1 MLSCLLYNHECVL
14 LLEHQPKSN
23 TFFMNAQ
30 DIKTVKLVINSDQAQ
45 QKLDDINKKLET
57 ARQKRAEAFE
67 RGDGKALQTYTREI
81 KILERQAER
90 MQSRA
95 QTVEKV
101 LKNLDKATPK
111 ELKKTIKE
119 LNRELENGNV
129 ERGSEQW
136 KTLTRTLAKARAEL
150 DKINSEM
157 KVAKENEETGLAAFG
172 KKWVGITNIVNTV
185 SQAFESALDSMQGY
199 VEEFAEMDEHLA
211 NVTKYTGMSR
221 EEVEELN
228 EAFKRMDTRTSR
240 AALNDLAADAG
251 RLGIQSKQQVLDFVD
266 AANVLNVALGEDLG
280 EDAVKNIGKLAQL
293 FGDSESMGLKQAM
306 LATGSTINELAQ
318 SSSANEGY
326 IMDFTARLSGMARQ
340 AGMTQAQV
348 MGLASVMDQSMV
360 NAEEGSTA
368 LNRLIQELYTK
379 PAQMAK
385 AVGLDVK
392 KFTTLVKQDAN
403 AALLEFASAAQKL
416 GGMDALA
423 PRMAELQ
430 LTGVGVTKVIT
441 SLANNLELVRNT
453 QLQATEAFSQA
464 DSVQKE
470 YDKANNTTQA
480 QLEKSKQKLADLRT
494 ELGEKLMPVF
504 TTATN
509 GLTAFLQALMAVG
522 TYAAKNIGA
531 VSSLAFSIATYT
543 AVAKAG
549 TIAETAKN
557 TAIALGTRIAATARA
572 AGLMLTA
579 SYAKLTGN
587 AVLLRAAQMKLN
599 ATMLANPYAA
609 VLAAVVAVIGA
620 VYLLASRTKELT
632 REQRLQKEIQ
642 ADNLELEKQGTE
654 ATAKTQNKIK
664 LLTAIVHDNTRSLAE
679 RKKAINALQQI
690 APQYQAEI
698 NEEGRITRE
707 NTKALTDYI
716 EQLKKK
722 AIAQAA
728 IAKTDELTGQLLD
741 LEMSRDRR
749 RNAVSIRKKRLN
761 DFIAN
766 NPELKHFA
774 GMSAENIL
782 RQNTPGTF
790 TPYGTSLQMPGTFQ
804 ELHKLAVQ
812 LKEAEGWVDEQT
824 QNIADVN
831 KRIQTVNK
839 KAHEMGAT
847 VETITNKTV
856 IDEPVVNTSG
866 DSGTAGTDTNHTNNT
881 PSKADA
887 LKNNAERDLL
897 MAEVDYKIGLTI
909 YAEYQKKKYD
919 IELKLATDLRDLHQ
933 KNSTE
938 WLKAE
943 KQRLEVEADYK
954 QEAHKQ
960 NLSTLEA
967 AKTKEEAALKNQ
979 YIAGKIS
986 LENYEQQKTEITL
999 KHLALRIEAERKQGA
1014 DKKLL
1019 QELEQQYDELQNA
1032 DKLQRQNEF
1041 WQKVQQLQA
1050 EHLKK
1055 SAEEQQHTE
1064 ESIANEAFK
1073 RGLLSEEEY
1082 QQAIQSIR
1090 DKYSKKQ
1097 ETGNTESELGGTMD
1111 AMSTSLVRTFEAFA
1125 RLDERI
1131 RSGKASWQD
1140 WASVGVAAL
1149 QTVSAVMSSV
1159 SQLYQAQQSAEEAKI
1174 NAKYEAEIERAGK
1187 NSKKQKKLEEKKQA
1201 ELAKVKS
1208 KYAKKQMVMELAQA
1222 VAQTAV
1228 AAINAYASASKVNW
1242 LLGPIAASMALAAG
1256 SIQIAAIKKQH
1267 EAQDQGYYEGG
1278 FTGGNHFRREAGVVH
1293 EGEFVA
1299 NHQAVRNPAILPV
1312 LNLID
1317 QAQRTNRVAS
1327 LTAADVS
1334 RAITAPSI
1342 SASAVTAADNKPT
1355 VTVVDTAQP
1364 RTAEALEKLTAQID
1378 EGITAVVTIDGPNG
1392 FARQWKKYN
1401 KLVKL

>member
-1 MLSCLLYNHECVL
+1 
-14 LLEHQPKSN
+14 
-23 TFFMNAQ
+23 MNAQ

-67 RGDGKALQTYTREI
+67 RGDAKALQTYTREV
-81 KILERQAER
+81 KNLERQAKR

-111 ELKKTIKE
+111 ELKETIKE
-119 LNRELENGNV
+119 INKELESGNV
-129 ERGSEQW
+129 ERGSDQW
-136 KTLTRTLAKARAEL
+136 KTLTRALTEARTELNKISEETKAAEIGL
-150 DKINSEM
+150 DKWGN
-157 KVAKENEETGLAAFG
+157 
-172 KKWVGITNIVNTV
+172 KWVGFSTIITYAKDILSNALNT
-185 SQAFESALDSMQGY
+185 MQGY

-379 PAQMAK
+379 PAEMAK

-392 KFTTLVKQDAN
+392 KFSTLVKQDAN

-522 TYAAKNIGA
+522 TFAAQNIGILSTLTISVFSYITAVKIYTVAETTKNIA
-531 VSSLAFSIATYT
+531 VSMFSRA
-543 AVAKAG
+543 
-549 TIAETAKN
+549 
-557 TAIALGTRIAATARA
+557 AATVRA

-642 ADNLELEKQGTE
+642 ADSLELEKQGAE

-679 RKKAINALQQI
+679 RKKAIHALQQI

-749 RNAVSIRKKRLN
+749 RNAVSIRKVVIEVGYDK
-761 DFIAN
+761 
-766 NPELKHFA
+766 ELSIHPFA
-774 GMSAENIL
+774 
-782 RQNTPGTF
+782 
-790 TPYGTSLQMPGTFQ
+790 
-804 ELHKLAVQ
+804 
-812 LKEAEGWVDEQT
+812 
-824 QNIADVN
+824 
-831 KRIQTVNK
+831 
-839 KAHEMGAT
+839 
-847 VETITNKTV
+847 
-856 IDEPVVNTSG
+856 
-866 DSGTAGTDTNHTNNT
+866 
-881 PSKADA
+881 
-887 LKNNAERDLL
+887 
-897 MAEVDYKIGLTI
+897 
-909 YAEYQKKKYD
+909 
-919 IELKLATDLRDLHQ
+919 
-933 KNSTE
+933 
-938 WLKAE
+938 
-943 KQRLEVEADYK
+943 
-954 QEAHKQ
+954 
-960 NLSTLEA
+960 
-967 AKTKEEAALKNQ
+967 
-979 YIAGKIS
+979 
-986 LENYEQQKTEITL
+986 
-999 KHLALRIEAERKQGA
+999 
-1014 DKKLL
+1014 
-1019 QELEQQYDELQNA
+1019 
-1032 DKLQRQNEF
+1032 
-1041 WQKVQQLQA
+1041 
-1050 EHLKK
+1050 
-1055 SAEEQQHTE
+1055 
-1064 ESIANEAFK
+1064 
-1073 RGLLSEEEY
+1073 
-1082 QQAIQSIR
+1082 
-1090 DKYSKKQ
+1090 
-1097 ETGNTESELGGTMD
+1097 
-1111 AMSTSLVRTFEAFA
+1111 
-1125 RLDERI
+1125 
-1131 RSGKASWQD
+1131 
-1140 WASVGVAAL
+1140 
-1149 QTVSAVMSSV
+1149 
-1159 SQLYQAQQSAEEAKI
+1159 
-1174 NAKYEAEIERAGK
+1174 
-1187 NSKKQKKLEEKKQA
+1187 
-1201 ELAKVKS
+1201 
-1208 KYAKKQMVMELAQA
+1208 
-1222 VAQTAV
+1222 
-1228 AAINAYASASKVNW
+1228 
-1242 LLGPIAASMALAAG
+1242 
-1256 SIQIAAIKKQH
+1256 
-1267 EAQDQGYYEGG
+1267 
-1278 FTGGNHFRREAGVVH
+1278 
-1293 EGEFVA
+1293 
-1299 NHQAVRNPAILPV
+1299 
-1312 LNLID
+1312 
-1317 QAQRTNRVAS
+1317 
-1327 LTAADVS
+1327 
-1334 RAITAPSI
+1334 
-1342 SASAVTAADNKPT
+1342 
-1355 VTVVDTAQP
+1355 
-1364 RTAEALEKLTAQID
+1364 
-1378 EGITAVVTIDGPNG
+1378 
-1392 FARQWKKYN
+1392 
-1401 KLVKL
+1401 

>member
-1 MLSCLLYNHECVL
+1 
-14 LLEHQPKSN
+14 
-23 TFFMNAQ
+23 MNAQ

-67 RGDGKALQTYTREI
+67 RGDAKALQTYTREV
-81 KILERQAER
+81 KNLERQAKR

-111 ELKKTIKE
+111 ELKETIKE
-119 LNRELENGNV
+119 INKELESGNV

-136 KTLTRTLAKARAEL
+136 KTLTRALAEARTELNKISEETKAAEIGL
-150 DKINSEM
+150 DKWGN
-157 KVAKENEETGLAAFG
+157 
-172 KKWVGITNIVNTV
+172 KWVGFSTIITYAKDALSNALNT
-185 SQAFESALDSMQGY
+185 MQGY

-280 EDAVKNIGKLAQL
+280 EGAVKNIGKLAQL
-293 FGDSESMGLKQAM
+293 FGDSERMGLKQAM

-326 IMDFTARLSGMARQ
+326 IMDFTARLSGMAQQ

-379 PAQMAK
+379 PSEMAK

-522 TYAAKNIGA
+522 TYAAQNIGA
-531 VSSLAFSIATYT
+531 VGSLAFSIATYT

-632 REQRLQKEIQ
+632 REQRLQKEMQ
-642 ADNLELEKQGTE
+642 ADSLELEKQGAE

-679 RKKAINALQQI
+679 RKKAIHALQQI

-790 TPYGTSLQMPGTFQ
+790 TPYGTSLQMPGKYQ

-847 VETITNKTV
+847 VETITNKT

-866 DSGTAGTDTNHTNNT
+866 DSGTAGTTTNHTNNT
-881 PSKADA
+881 PSKADV

-897 MAEVDYKIGLTI
+897 MAEVDYKIGLST

-943 KQRLEVEADYK
+943 KQRLEVEVDYK

-1097 ETGNTESELGGTMD
+1097 ETGNAESELGGTMD

-1131 RSGKASWQD
+1131 RSGKASWQN

-1201 ELAKVKS
+1201 ELAKVKN

-1267 EAQDQGYYEGG
+1267 EAQAQGYYEGG
-1278 FTGGNHFRREAGVVH
+1278 FTGGNHYRREAGVVH

>member
-1 MLSCLLYNHECVL
+1 M
-14 LLEHQPKSN
+14 
-23 TFFMNAQ
+23 FFMNAH

-45 QKLDDINKKLET
+45 QKLDDINKRLET

-67 RGDGKALQTYTREI
+67 RGDGKALQTYTREV
-81 KILERQAER
+81 KKLEQQAER

-119 LNRELENGNV
+119 INKELESGSV

-136 KTLTRTLAKARAEL
+136 KTLTRALTEAKTEL
-150 DKINSEM
+150 KKI
-157 KVAKENEETGLAAFG
+157 KEETNAVKIGIDEWG
-172 KKWVGITNIVNTV
+172 NNWVGFSTIITYVND
-185 SQAFESALDSMQGY
+185 AFSNALNAMQGY

-280 EDAVKNIGKLAQL
+280 EGAVKNIGKLAQL
-293 FGDSESMGLKQAM
+293 FGDSERMGLKQAM

-326 IMDFTARLSGMARQ
+326 IMDFTARLSGMAQQ

-379 PAQMAK
+379 PSEMAK

-509 GLTAFLQALMAVG
+509 GLTAFLQTLMAVG
-522 TYAAKNIGA
+522 TFAVQNIGILSTLTISVFSYITAVKIYTVAETTKNIA
-531 VSSLAFSIATYT
+531 VSMFSRA
-543 AVAKAG
+543 
-549 TIAETAKN
+549 
-557 TAIALGTRIAATARA
+557 AATVRA

-642 ADNLELEKQGTE
+642 ADSMELEKQGAE

-679 RKKAINALQQI
+679 RKKAIHALQQI

-749 RNAVSIRKKRLN
+749 RNAVSIRKVVIEVGYDK
-761 DFIAN
+761 
-766 NPELKHFA
+766 ELSIHPFA
-774 GMSAENIL
+774 
-782 RQNTPGTF
+782 
-790 TPYGTSLQMPGTFQ
+790 YGLT
-804 ELHKLAVQ
+804 EAVQ
-812 LKEAEGWVDEQT
+812 
-824 QNIADVN
+824 
-831 KRIQTVNK
+831 
-839 KAHEMGAT
+839 
-847 VETITNKTV
+847 
-856 IDEPVVNTSG
+856 
-866 DSGTAGTDTNHTNNT
+866 
-881 PSKADA
+881 
-887 LKNNAERDLL
+887 
-897 MAEVDYKIGLTI
+897 
-909 YAEYQKKKYD
+909 
-919 IELKLATDLRDLHQ
+919 
-933 KNSTE
+933 
-938 WLKAE
+938 
-943 KQRLEVEADYK
+943 K
-954 QEAHKQ
+954 QE
-960 NLSTLEA
+960 
-967 AKTKEEAALKNQ
+967 KT
-979 YIAGKIS
+979 GC
-986 LENYEQQKTEITL
+986 
-999 KHLALRIEAERKQGA
+999 
-1014 DKKLL
+1014 
-1019 QELEQQYDELQNA
+1019 
-1032 DKLQRQNEF
+1032 
-1041 WQKVQQLQA
+1041 
-1050 EHLKK
+1050 
-1055 SAEEQQHTE
+1055 
-1064 ESIANEAFK
+1064 
-1073 RGLLSEEEY
+1073 
-1082 QQAIQSIR
+1082 
-1090 DKYSKKQ
+1090 
-1097 ETGNTESELGGTMD
+1097 GGD
-1111 AMSTSLVRTFEAFA
+1111 GHQ
-1125 RLDERI
+1125 I
-1131 RSGKASWQD
+1131 
-1140 WASVGVAAL
+1140 
-1149 QTVSAVMSSV
+1149 
-1159 SQLYQAQQSAEEAKI
+1159 I
-1174 NAKYEAEIERAGK
+1174 
-1187 NSKKQKKLEEKKQA
+1187 
-1201 ELAKVKS
+1201 VKW
-1208 KYAKKQMVMELAQA
+1208 Y
-1222 VAQTAV
+1222 
-1228 AAINAYASASKVNW
+1228 
-1242 LLGPIAASMALAAG
+1242 
-1256 SIQIAAIKKQH
+1256 H
-1267 EAQDQGYYEGG
+1267 D
-1278 FTGGNHFRREAGVVH
+1278 
-1293 EGEFVA
+1293 
-1299 NHQAVRNPAILPV
+1299 
-1312 LNLID
+1312 
-1317 QAQRTNRVAS
+1317 
-1327 LTAADVS
+1327 DV
-1334 RAITAPSI
+1334 
-1342 SASAVTAADNKPT
+1342 
-1355 VTVVDTAQP
+1355 
-1364 RTAEALEKLTAQID
+1364 
-1378 EGITAVVTIDGPNG
+1378 
-1392 FARQWKKYN
+1392 
-1401 KLVKL
+1401 

>member
-1 MLSCLLYNHECVL
+1 
-14 LLEHQPKSN
+14 
-23 TFFMNAQ
+23 MNAH

-45 QKLDDINKKLET
+45 QKLDDINKRLET

-67 RGDGKALQTYTREI
+67 RGDGKALQTYTREV
-81 KILERQAER
+81 KKLEQQAER

-119 LNRELENGNV
+119 INKELESGSV

-136 KTLTRTLAKARAEL
+136 KTLTRALTEAKTEL
-150 DKINSEM
+150 KKI
-157 KVAKENEETGLAAFG
+157 KEETNAVKIGIDEWG
-172 KKWVGITNIVNTV
+172 NNWVGFSTIITYVND
-185 SQAFESALDSMQGY
+185 AFSNALNAMQGY

-280 EDAVKNIGKLAQL
+280 EGAVKNIGKLAQL
-293 FGDSESMGLKQAM
+293 FGDSERMGLKQAM

-379 PAQMAK
+379 PAEMAK

-453 QLQATEAFSQA
+453 QLQATEAFAQA

-522 TYAAKNIGA
+522 TFAAQNIESIGMLTLSVLSYTASIKICTAIETTKNIA
-531 VSSLAFSIATYT
+531 VSMFSRA
-543 AVAKAG
+543 
-549 TIAETAKN
+549 
-557 TAIALGTRIAATARA
+557 AATVRA

-642 ADNLELEKQGTE
+642 ADSLELEKQGAE

-774 GMSAENIL
+774 EMSAENIL

-790 TPYGTSLQMPGTFQ
+790 TPYGTSLQMPGKYQ

-847 VETITNKTV
+847 IETITNKTV

-866 DSGTAGTDTNHTNNT
+866 DSGTAGTTTNHTNNT
-881 PSKADA
+881 PSKADV

-897 MAEVDYKIGLTI
+897 MAEVDYKIGLTT

-1050 EHLKK
+1050 EHLKN

-1149 QTVSAVMSSV
+1149 QTLPSLFHTQNFPLS
-1159 SQLYQAQQSAEEAKI
+1159 
-1174 NAKYEAEIERAGK
+1174 GK
-1187 NSKKQKKLEEKKQA
+1187 RGLCNR
-1201 ELAKVKS
+1201 
-1208 KYAKKQMVMELAQA
+1208 
-1222 VAQTAV
+1222 
-1228 AAINAYASASKVNW
+1228 
-1242 LLGPIAASMALAAG
+1242 LGL
-1256 SIQIAAIKKQH
+1256 
-1267 EAQDQGYYEGG
+1267 
-1278 FTGGNHFRREAGVVH
+1278 
-1293 EGEFVA
+1293 
-1299 NHQAVRNPAILPV
+1299 
-1312 LNLID
+1312 
-1317 QAQRTNRVAS
+1317 
-1327 LTAADVS
+1327 S
-1334 RAITAPSI
+1334 R
-1342 SASAVTAADNKPT
+1342 
-1355 VTVVDTAQP
+1355 
-1364 RTAEALEKLTAQID
+1364 
-1378 EGITAVVTIDGPNG
+1378 
-1392 FARQWKKYN
+1392 
-1401 KLVKL
+1401 

>member
-1 MLSCLLYNHECVL
+1 
-14 LLEHQPKSN
+14 
-23 TFFMNAQ
+23 MNAQ

-67 RGDGKALQTYTREI
+67 RGDGKALQTYTREV
-81 KILERQAER
+81 KNLERQAER

-95 QTVEKV
+95 QTVGKV
-101 LKNLDKATPK
+101 LKSLDKATPK

-119 LNRELENGNV
+119 LNRELENSNV

-136 KTLTRTLAKARAEL
+136 KTLTRALAEARSEL
-150 DKINSEM
+150 TKI
-157 KVAKENEETGLAAFG
+157 KEESKSSG
-172 KKWVGITNIVNTV
+172 KIVSDWGNRWVGFSTIVAYAKDTLSNALNT
-185 SQAFESALDSMQGY
+185 MQGY

-280 EDAVKNIGKLAQL
+280 EGAVKNIGKLAQL
-293 FGDSESMGLKQAM
+293 FGDSERMGLKQAM

-453 QLQATEAFSQA
+453 QLQATEAFAQA

-509 GLTAFLQALMAVG
+509 GLTAFLQTLMAVG
-522 TYAAKNIGA
+522 TFTAQNIKSIGMLTLSVLSYTASIKICTAIETTKNIA
-531 VSSLAFSIATYT
+531 VSMFSRA
-543 AVAKAG
+543 
-549 TIAETAKN
+549 
-557 TAIALGTRIAATARA
+557 AATVRA

-642 ADNLELEKQGTE
+642 ADSLELEKQGAE

-679 RKKAINALQQI
+679 RKKAIHALQQI

-749 RNAVSIRKKRLN
+749 RNAVSIRKVVIEVGYDK
-761 DFIAN
+761 
-766 NPELKHFA
+766 ELSIHPFA
-774 GMSAENIL
+774 
-782 RQNTPGTF
+782 
-790 TPYGTSLQMPGTFQ
+790 YGLT
-804 ELHKLAVQ
+804 EAVQ
-812 LKEAEGWVDEQT
+812 
-824 QNIADVN
+824 
-831 KRIQTVNK
+831 
-839 KAHEMGAT
+839 
-847 VETITNKTV
+847 
-856 IDEPVVNTSG
+856 
-866 DSGTAGTDTNHTNNT
+866 
-881 PSKADA
+881 
-887 LKNNAERDLL
+887 
-897 MAEVDYKIGLTI
+897 
-909 YAEYQKKKYD
+909 
-919 IELKLATDLRDLHQ
+919 
-933 KNSTE
+933 
-938 WLKAE
+938 
-943 KQRLEVEADYK
+943 K
-954 QEAHKQ
+954 QEK
-960 NLSTLEA
+960 
-967 AKTKEEAALKNQ
+967 
-979 YIAGKIS
+979 AGCGGDGHQI
-986 LENYEQQKTEITL
+986 I
-999 KHLALRIEAERKQGA
+999 
-1014 DKKLL
+1014 
-1019 QELEQQYDELQNA
+1019 
-1032 DKLQRQNEF
+1032 
-1041 WQKVQQLQA
+1041 V
-1050 EHLKK
+1050 
-1055 SAEEQQHTE
+1055 
-1064 ESIANEAFK
+1064 K
-1073 RGLLSEEEY
+1073 RY
-1082 QQAIQSIR
+1082 H
-1090 DKYSKKQ
+1090 D
-1097 ETGNTESELGGTMD
+1097 
-1111 AMSTSLVRTFEAFA
+1111 
-1125 RLDERI
+1125 
-1131 RSGKASWQD
+1131 
-1140 WASVGVAAL
+1140 
-1149 QTVSAVMSSV
+1149 
-1159 SQLYQAQQSAEEAKI
+1159 
-1174 NAKYEAEIERAGK
+1174 
-1187 NSKKQKKLEEKKQA
+1187 
-1201 ELAKVKS
+1201 
-1208 KYAKKQMVMELAQA
+1208 
-1222 VAQTAV
+1222 
-1228 AAINAYASASKVNW
+1228 
-1242 LLGPIAASMALAAG
+1242 
-1256 SIQIAAIKKQH
+1256 
-1267 EAQDQGYYEGG
+1267 
-1278 FTGGNHFRREAGVVH
+1278 
-1293 EGEFVA
+1293 
-1299 NHQAVRNPAILPV
+1299 
-1312 LNLID
+1312 
-1317 QAQRTNRVAS
+1317 
-1327 LTAADVS
+1327 DV
-1334 RAITAPSI
+1334 
-1342 SASAVTAADNKPT
+1342 
-1355 VTVVDTAQP
+1355 
-1364 RTAEALEKLTAQID
+1364 
-1378 EGITAVVTIDGPNG
+1378 
-1392 FARQWKKYN
+1392 
-1401 KLVKL
+1401 

>member
-1 MLSCLLYNHECVL
+1 
-14 LLEHQPKSN
+14 
-23 TFFMNAQ
+23 MNAQ

-67 RGDGKALQTYTREI
+67 RGDGKALQTYTREV
-81 KILERQAER
+81 KNLERQAER

-95 QTVEKV
+95 QTVGKV
-101 LKNLDKATPK
+101 LKSLDKATPK

-119 LNRELENGNV
+119 LNRELENSNV

-136 KTLTRTLAKARAEL
+136 KTLTQALAEARSEL
-150 DKINSEM
+150 TKI
-157 KVAKENEETGLAAFG
+157 KEESKSSG
-172 KKWVGITNIVNTV
+172 KIVSDWGNRWVGFSTIVAYAKDTLSNALNT
-185 SQAFESALDSMQGY
+185 MQGY

-280 EDAVKNIGKLAQL
+280 EGAVKNIGKLAQL
-293 FGDSESMGLKQAM
+293 FGDSERMGLKQAM

-379 PAQMAK
+379 PAEMAK

-509 GLTAFLQALMAVG
+509 GLTAFLQALMTVG
-522 TYAAKNIGA
+522 TFADQNIESIGMLTLSVLSYTASIKICTAIETTKNIA
-531 VSSLAFSIATYT
+531 VSMFSRA
-543 AVAKAG
+543 
-549 TIAETAKN
+549 
-557 TAIALGTRIAATARA
+557 AATVRA

-642 ADNLELEKQGTE
+642 ADSLELEKQGAE

-679 RKKAINALQQI
+679 RKKAIHALQQI

-749 RNAVSIRKKRLN
+749 RNAVSIRKVVIEVGYDK
-761 DFIAN
+761 
-766 NPELKHFA
+766 ELSIHPFA
-774 GMSAENIL
+774 
-782 RQNTPGTF
+782 
-790 TPYGTSLQMPGTFQ
+790 YGLT
-804 ELHKLAVQ
+804 EAVQ
-812 LKEAEGWVDEQT
+812 
-824 QNIADVN
+824 
-831 KRIQTVNK
+831 
-839 KAHEMGAT
+839 
-847 VETITNKTV
+847 
-856 IDEPVVNTSG
+856 
-866 DSGTAGTDTNHTNNT
+866 
-881 PSKADA
+881 
-887 LKNNAERDLL
+887 
-897 MAEVDYKIGLTI
+897 
-909 YAEYQKKKYD
+909 
-919 IELKLATDLRDLHQ
+919 
-933 KNSTE
+933 
-938 WLKAE
+938 
-943 KQRLEVEADYK
+943 K
-954 QEAHKQ
+954 QEK
-960 NLSTLEA
+960 
-967 AKTKEEAALKNQ
+967 
-979 YIAGKIS
+979 AGCGGDGHQI
-986 LENYEQQKTEITL
+986 I
-999 KHLALRIEAERKQGA
+999 
-1014 DKKLL
+1014 
-1019 QELEQQYDELQNA
+1019 
-1032 DKLQRQNEF
+1032 
-1041 WQKVQQLQA
+1041 V
-1050 EHLKK
+1050 
-1055 SAEEQQHTE
+1055 
-1064 ESIANEAFK
+1064 K
-1073 RGLLSEEEY
+1073 RY
-1082 QQAIQSIR
+1082 H
-1090 DKYSKKQ
+1090 D
-1097 ETGNTESELGGTMD
+1097 
-1111 AMSTSLVRTFEAFA
+1111 
-1125 RLDERI
+1125 
-1131 RSGKASWQD
+1131 
-1140 WASVGVAAL
+1140 
-1149 QTVSAVMSSV
+1149 
-1159 SQLYQAQQSAEEAKI
+1159 
-1174 NAKYEAEIERAGK
+1174 
-1187 NSKKQKKLEEKKQA
+1187 
-1201 ELAKVKS
+1201 
-1208 KYAKKQMVMELAQA
+1208 
-1222 VAQTAV
+1222 
-1228 AAINAYASASKVNW
+1228 
-1242 LLGPIAASMALAAG
+1242 
-1256 SIQIAAIKKQH
+1256 
-1267 EAQDQGYYEGG
+1267 
-1278 FTGGNHFRREAGVVH
+1278 
-1293 EGEFVA
+1293 
-1299 NHQAVRNPAILPV
+1299 
-1312 LNLID
+1312 
-1317 QAQRTNRVAS
+1317 
-1327 LTAADVS
+1327 DV
-1334 RAITAPSI
+1334 
-1342 SASAVTAADNKPT
+1342 
-1355 VTVVDTAQP
+1355 
-1364 RTAEALEKLTAQID
+1364 
-1378 EGITAVVTIDGPNG
+1378 
-1392 FARQWKKYN
+1392 
-1401 KLVKL
+1401 